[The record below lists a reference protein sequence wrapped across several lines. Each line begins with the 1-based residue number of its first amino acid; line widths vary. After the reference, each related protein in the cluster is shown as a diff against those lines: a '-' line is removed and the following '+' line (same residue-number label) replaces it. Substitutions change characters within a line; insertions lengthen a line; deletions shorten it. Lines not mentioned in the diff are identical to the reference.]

1 MGEAR
6 GFYARKCPGPHST
19 GVAWIQWRQRLLDGA
34 APAISIFL
42 EMGIER
48 SPEYYNYTNMSTSG
62 QLTACLQPPSPTG
75 SLCLHQC
82 LPLAA
87 RRSSAP
93 LSWPGKARRAGGPVI
108 EATGKRISCLSEK
121 IEVKAPKIIFDVSV
135 QIQLN

>member
-1 MGEAR
+1 MLRIINTKTGLYKDISLDNLSLKDFSKIIS
-6 GFYARKCPGPHST
+6 FYATLK
-19 GVAWIQWRQRLLDGA
+19 
-34 APAISIFL
+34 
-42 EMGIER
+42 
-48 SPEYYNYTNMSTSG
+48 YYNYKNMSTSG